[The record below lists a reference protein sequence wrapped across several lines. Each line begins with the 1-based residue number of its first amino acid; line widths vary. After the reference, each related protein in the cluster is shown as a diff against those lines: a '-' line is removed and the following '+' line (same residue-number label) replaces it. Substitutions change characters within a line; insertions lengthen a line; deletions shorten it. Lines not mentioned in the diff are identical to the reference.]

1 MKKKDRSCPREREQN
16 SSESPE
22 SNQCICCDACTIT
35 VLIGKYMKDC
45 AFPLLSYVVRHVI
58 SKVLWLKIQSFTAQ
72 SFTGWPSQCHISAA
86 APLLM
91 HILQRWIPNVSTSTV
106 FWFYICAYFWLQLL
120 MEMCVCRWMNAYMWA
135 GAVTTW
141 TSMVLFLWG
150 PHRRLKLAW

>member
-16 SSESPE
+16 SSESSE
-22 SNQCICCDACTIT
+22 SNQCICHDACAIT
-35 VLIGKYMKDC
+35 VLIGRYMKDC

-58 SKVLWLKIQSFTAQ
+58 SKVLWLKIQSFTGSELHWVAKPVPHFSCSP
-72 SFTGWPSQCHISAA
+72 SFNAYFAKMNSKCVNIYS
-86 APLLM
+86 
-91 HILQRWIPNVSTSTV
+91 

-141 TSMVLFLWG
+141 TSVVLFLWG
-150 PHRRLKLAW
+150 PHRRLK